1 MTKSCIVFGRGA
13 GISIIG
19 GGGGGGGRYS
29 YIRVLP
35 NYFLLKSIVFTICE
49 HEYMNICPPPQLSIF
64 QRLWFSANLVPQ
76 RWQNCA
82 ILDTAQSQAKLPS
95 FLRVNYSTKIIFYG
109 ATQISTE
116 PLKFL
121 RSHSY
126 FYGVSYIS
134 TESVIFLRSHSYFYG
149 ATHISTE
156 PVIFLRSHSYFYGA
170 TQISTESLIFLR
182 SQLYFHGARVFPWSI
197 HISMKQPNFCK
208 KCTYVL
214 LCEAVSLVGHRM
226 LC

>member
-1 MTKSCIVFGRGA
+1 M
-13 GISIIG
+13 
-19 GGGGGGGRYS
+19 
-29 YIRVLP
+29 
-35 NYFLLKSIVFTICE
+35 FLERLKLHFA
-49 HEYMNICPPPQLSIF
+49 MNIYVIHNFSLPGTWVPQLW
-64 QRLWFSANLVPQ
+64 QNLALFSANLVPQ
-76 RWQNCA
+76 CWQNCA

-121 RSHSY
+121 WSHSYFYGVTNISTESLIFLRSRLY

-156 PVIFLRSHSYFYGA
+156 
-170 TQISTESLIFLR
+170 SLIFLR
-182 SQLYFHGARVFPWSI
+182 SH
-197 HISMKQPNFCK
+197 
-208 KCTYVL
+208 
-214 LCEAVSLVGHRM
+214 
-226 LC
+226 